1 MEQFE
6 NLHVKT
12 PWVKNLGGV
21 PAYLE
26 YYRGSMYDKVAEIA
40 VNYPNY
46 IAYDFMATRTLSARS
61 MNVPEPWLPSVSR
74 RARA

>member
-21 PAYLE
+21 PAHLE

-40 VNYPNY
+40 VNYPN
-46 IAYDFMATRTLSARS
+46 
-61 MNVPEPWLPSVSR
+61 
-74 RARA
+74 